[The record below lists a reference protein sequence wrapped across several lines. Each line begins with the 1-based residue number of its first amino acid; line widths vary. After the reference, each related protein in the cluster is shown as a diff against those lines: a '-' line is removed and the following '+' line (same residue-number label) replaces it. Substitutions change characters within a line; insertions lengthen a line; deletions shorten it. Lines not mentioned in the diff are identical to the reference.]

1 MAWLEEAPVMTG
13 SSSVHGLDRPRGWAL
28 VFERC
33 QLAGAVGKPGSTCS
47 GNLSQDRGKLW
58 GSDL

>member
-1 MAWLEEAPVMTG
+1 VAWLEEGPVKTG

-28 VFERC
+28 VFKRC
-33 QLAGAVGKPGSTCS
+33 QLAGAVGKSGSNCS
-47 GNLSQDRGKLW
+47 GNLSEDGGKLW